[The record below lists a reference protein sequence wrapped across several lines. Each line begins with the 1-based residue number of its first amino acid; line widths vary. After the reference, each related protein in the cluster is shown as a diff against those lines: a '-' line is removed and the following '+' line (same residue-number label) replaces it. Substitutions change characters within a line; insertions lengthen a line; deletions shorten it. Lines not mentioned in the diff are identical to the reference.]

1 MKIFTAWNGVG
12 SLKKH
17 MERLT
22 HRLGNGEITCN
33 MARDDCRKMGGDCQ
47 IDSKILDRLAAY
59 EETGLEP
66 EEIDRILDAYG
77 RGMTLRTENA
87 QRLEIRKGH
96 QNYPSPRAW
105 PRRTKRGGAW

>member
-1 MKIFTAWNGVG
+1 
-12 SLKKH
+12 
-17 MERLT
+17 
-22 HRLGNGEITCN
+22 
-33 MARDDCRKMGGDCQ
+33 MGGDCQ

-87 QRLEIRKGH
+87 SE
-96 QNYPSPRAW
+96 
-105 PRRTKRGGAW
+105 